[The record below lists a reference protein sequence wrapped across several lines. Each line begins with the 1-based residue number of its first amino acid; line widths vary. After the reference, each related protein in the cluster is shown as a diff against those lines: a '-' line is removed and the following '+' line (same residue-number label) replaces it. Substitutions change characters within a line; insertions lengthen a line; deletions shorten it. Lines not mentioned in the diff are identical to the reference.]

1 MEKNVKDLEIQLEKM
16 ETDYEQKISK
26 LMEDNKI
33 EAKKKDA
40 QI

>member
-33 EAKKKDA
+33 DGKKKDA